1 MTSLSENRPC
11 HNYDLASQGK
21 IVKSFDLSL
30 AYLLRIS
37 HKSCN
42 IASHLLYIMIFGDL
56 SAYVFID
63 DQELPEYAV
72 VASSTP
78 TENRITCWIA
88 SEEGK
93 VCHSSYILAEALHT
107 STRNLESGG

>member
-1 MTSLSENRPC
+1 
-11 HNYDLASQGK
+11 
-21 IVKSFDLSL
+21 
-30 AYLLRIS
+30 
-37 HKSCN
+37 
-42 IASHLLYIMIFGDL
+42 MIFGDL

-93 VCHSSYILAEALHT
+93 KFGVRWMNAAEQSWVIRATVSVDGVCCAGQTVGPGWVGTKERTYLSNDSV
-107 STRNLESGG
+107 TRDFMFSNIQLTGQYAKGA